1 LFFVDKFNK
10 LYICEE
16 RYNCKIMVMKA
27 DDKKVKKSEP
37 KKKLGRL
44 ELAKTKLNG
53 AFGYL
58 HLLLAPHEIS
68 ASSRIVK

>member
-1 LFFVDKFNK
+1 
-10 LYICEE
+10 
-16 RYNCKIMVMKA
+16 MKA